1 MSQVVINKGVGAR
14 PGADRLEPLSLCII
28 YTPHTPMSES
38 SAPSPVSSAPAS
50 AWNSL
55 GKDLGAGLVVFLV
68 ALPLCLGIALASGA
82 PMVAGIVSGV
92 VGGLLVAWLSGS
104 HTSVSGPA
112 AGLVAVV
119 LAQVAVLGSYEAFL
133 VAVILAG
140 AIQVLFGALRAGF
153 IAAFFPSSV
162 IKGLLAAIGLILI
175 LKQIPHAVGHDA
187 DPEGDMGFL
196 QVDGKNTI
204 SELFSSLFDLDPGAM
219 MVGLVSL
226 AVLLAWDR
234 SRFKNSLIPAPLVVV
249 LLGVTANLVFKA
261 TASSWAI
268 GTSHLVQLPTVA
280 GMGEFLRVLPSPDLK
295 AFGNPAIIMAAVTI
309 AIVASLETLLN
320 LEAVDKLDPR
330 KRVSPPNRELMAQ
343 GAGNI
348 VSGLLGGLP
357 ITSVIVRSSVN
368 INAGAATRLSAFFH
382 GALLCLLVLFAP
394 RWLNEI
400 PLASLAAVL
409 IVTGLKLASPT
420 LFRQMWTEGRSQFV
434 PFIVTV
440 VAIVFTDLLVGVLIG
455 LGTGLAFILHSN
467 YRRPM
472 LRFMEHHVSG
482 DVLRIEFAN
491 QVSFL
496 NRASLEQAL
505 DAVPTDGH
513 VVLDARNT
521 DYIDPDIL
529 DLIEDFRRQTA
540 TARNL
545 KVSLVGFK
553 ERYVME
559 DEIQFVDVSTREVQA
574 QLTPERVLQ
583 FLKEGNER
591 FVTGRRLTR
600 DLSRQVDATAAAQYP
615 MAVVL
620 SCIDSRSPVELIFDM
635 GVGDAFVIRIAGN
648 VAKEKVLGS
657 MEFACA
663 LAGSRLVLVMGHTS
677 CGAVKAAVELF
688 ETGNTASKATGCEHL
703 DSLVNEI
710 QRSIEPGTKPHG
722 EWVTLE
728 TKRIFVDD
736 VATRNVIRTIAGIRS
751 ASRTLRELEQAGKI
765 TILGAMYDIKT
776 GKVTFLD
783 EKAGVVG

>member
-1 MSQVVINKGVGAR
+1 
-14 PGADRLEPLSLCII
+14 
-28 YTPHTPMSES
+28 
-38 SAPSPVSSAPAS
+38 
-50 AWNSL
+50 
-55 GKDLGAGLVVFLV
+55 LGAGLVVFLV

>member
-1 MSQVVINKGVGAR
+1 
-14 PGADRLEPLSLCII
+14 
-28 YTPHTPMSES
+28 MSES
-38 SAPSPVSSAPAS
+38 PAPSPAPSVPAS
-50 AWNSL
+50 GSNSL
-55 GKDLGAGLVVFLV
+55 TKDLAAGLVVFLV

-92 VGGLLVAWLSGS
+92 VGGLLVSWLSGS

-140 AIQVLFGALRAGF
+140 AIQILLGALRAGF

-175 LKQIPHAVGHDA
+175 LKQIPHMVGHDA

-196 QVDGKNTI
+196 QIDGKNTL
-204 SELFSSLFDLDPGAM
+204 SELFSSFFDLDAGAM

-226 AVLLAWDR
+226 ALLLAWDR
-234 SRFKNSLIPAPLVVV
+234 SRFKKSLIPAPLVVV
-249 LLGVTANLVFKA
+249 LLGVAANLILKA
-261 TASSWAI
+261 AGSPWAI
-268 GTSHLVQLPTVA
+268 GASHLVQLPTVA
-280 GMGEFLRVLPSPDLK
+280 GMGEFLRALPSPDLK

-309 AIVASLETLLN
+309 AVVASLETLLN

-343 GAGNI
+343 GVGNM
-348 VSGLLGGLP
+348 VSGLFGGLP

-368 INAGAATRLSAFFH
+368 INAGAASRLSAFFH
-382 GALLCLLVLFAP
+382 GVLLCLLVLFAP

-409 IVTGLKLASPT
+409 IFTGLKLTSPA
-420 LFRQMWTEGRSQFV
+420 LFRQMWAEGRSQFV

-440 VAIVFTDLLVGVLIG
+440 LAIVFTDLLVGVLIG

-496 NRASLEQAL
+496 NRAALEQAL
-505 DAVPTDGH
+505 DSVPTNGH

-529 DLIEDFRRQTA
+529 DLIEDFRKQTA

-591 FVTGRRLTR
+591 FVSGRRLTR

-635 GVGDAFVIRIAGN
+635 GVSDAFVIRIAGN

-736 VATRNVIRTIAGIRS
+736 VATRNVVRTIAGIRS
-751 ASRTLRELEQAGKI
+751 ASRTLRELEAAGKI
-765 TILGAMYDIKT
+765 AILGAMYDLKT
-776 GKVTFLD
+776 GRVTFLD
-783 EKAGVVG
+783 EKAGPKA

>member
-1 MSQVVINKGVGAR
+1 
-14 PGADRLEPLSLCII
+14 L
-28 YTPHTPMSES
+28 T
-38 SAPSPVSSAPAS
+38 
-50 AWNSL
+50 
-55 GKDLGAGLVVFLV
+55 KDLAAGLVVFLV

-82 PMVAGIVSGV
+82 PMVAGIISGV
-92 VGGLLVAWLSGS
+92 VGGLLVSWLSGS

-119 LAQVAVLGSYEAFL
+119 LAQVAALGSYEAFL

-140 AIQVLFGALRAGF
+140 AIQILLGALRAGF

-187 DPEGDMGFL
+187 NPAGEMGFRQL
-196 QVDGKNTI
+196 DGSNTL
-204 SELFSSLFDLDPGAM
+204 SELFSSLFDLDPGAIV
-219 MVGLVSL
+219 VGLVSL
-226 AVLLAWDR
+226 ALLLAWDR
-234 SRFKNSLIPAPLVVV
+234 SRFRKSVVPAPLVVV
-249 LLGVTANLVFKA
+249 LLGVAANLMMKA
-261 TASSWAI
+261 TGSSWAI
-268 GTSHLVQLPTVA
+268 GASHLVQLPTGA
-280 GMGEFLRVLPSPDLK
+280 GLGEFLLGLPSPDLK
-295 AFGNPAIIMAAVTI
+295 AFGNPAVIMAAVTI
-309 AIVASLETLLN
+309 ALVASLETLLN
-320 LEAVDKLDPR
+320 LEAVDKLDAR

-357 ITSVIVRSSVN
+357 MTTAIVRSSVN
-368 INAGAATRLSAFFH
+368 INAGAATRLSAFFN
-382 GALLCLLVLFAP
+382 GALLCLLVALAP

-420 LFRQMWTEGRSQFV
+420 LFRQMWREGRTQFV

-440 VAIVFTDLLVGVLIG
+440 LAIVFTDLLLGVLIG

-467 YRRPM
+467 YRRPL

-482 DVLRIEFAN
+482 DVLRIEFSN

-496 NRASLEQAL
+496 NRAVLEQAL
-505 DAVPTDGH
+505 NSVPTNGH
-513 VVLDARNT
+513 VMLDARNT

-529 DLIEDFRRQTA
+529 DLIDDFRRQTA
-540 TARNL
+540 VARNL

-559 DEIQFVDVSTREVQA
+559 DQIQYVDVSTREVQA

-583 FLKEGNER
+583 FLKDGNER

-620 SCIDSRSPVELIFDM
+620 SCIDSRSPVELLFDM
-635 GVGDAFVIRIAGN
+635 GLGDAFVIRIAGN

-663 LAGSRLVLVMGHTS
+663 LAGSRLVLVMGHTN

-688 ETGNTASKATGCEHL
+688 ETGNTASQATGCQHL
-703 DSLVNEI
+703 DALVNEI
-710 QRSIEPGTKPHG
+710 QLSIEPGTKPRG
-722 EWVTLE
+722 DWVTPE
-728 TKRIFVDD
+728 TKLAFVDD
-736 VATRNVIRTIAGIRS
+736 VATRNVLRTIAGIRS
-751 ASRTLRELEQAGKI
+751 ASRTLRELEEAGKI
-765 TILGAMYDIKT
+765 AILGAMYDIKT
-776 GKVTFLD
+776 GRVTFLD
-783 EKAGVVG
+783 AKTGGGSLKGSAGA

>member
-1 MSQVVINKGVGAR
+1 MPENNSPSSISLA
-14 PGADRLEPLSLCII
+14 PLTAWSSL
-28 YTPHTPMSES
+28 
-38 SAPSPVSSAPAS
+38 A
-50 AWNSL
+50 
-55 GKDLGAGLVVFLV
+55 KDLAGGLVVFLV

-82 PMVAGIVSGV
+82 PMLAGLVSGV

-112 AGLVAVV
+112 AGMVAVV
-119 LAQVAVLGSYEAFL
+119 LAQVAALGSYEAFL

-140 AIQVLFGALRAGF
+140 AIQILLGALRAGF
-153 IAAFFPSSV
+153 IAAFFPSNV
-162 IKGLLAAIGLILI
+162 IKGLLAAIGVILI
-175 LKQIPHAVGHDA
+175 LKQIPHVVGHDA
-187 DPEGDMGFL
+187 NPEGDMGFL
-196 QVDGKNTI
+196 QSDGQNTFT
-204 SELFSSLFDLDPGAM
+204 ELFSSLVNLEPGAT
-219 MVGLVSL
+219 VIGLVSL

-234 SRFKNSLIPAPLVVV
+234 SRFKNSLVPAPLVVV
-249 LLGVTANLVFKA
+249 LLGVAVNQA
-261 TASSWAI
+261 MRSAGSSWTIEA
-268 GTSHLVQLPTVA
+268 SHLVQVPTA
-280 GMGEFLRVLPSPDLK
+280 ASLGEFFQALPSPDLK
-295 AFGNPAIIMAAVTI
+295 AFGDPAIVMAAITI
-309 AIVASLETLLN
+309 AAVASLETLLN

-343 GAGNI
+343 GAGNM

-357 ITSVIVRSSVN
+357 LTSVIVRSSVN

-382 GALLCLLVLFAP
+382 GVLLCLLVLFAP
-394 RWLNEI
+394 AWLNKI

-409 IVTGLKLASPT
+409 LFTGLKLSSPA
-420 LFRQMWTEGRSQFV
+420 LFRQMWAEGRSQFV
-434 PFIVTV
+434 PFIVTTA
-440 VAIVFTDLLVGVLIG
+440 AIVFTDLLTGVLIG
-455 LGTGLAFILHSN
+455 LATSLAFILHSN
-467 YRRPM
+467 YRRPL
-472 LRFMEHHVSG
+472 LRFMEHHAGG

-496 NRASLEQAL
+496 NRAVLEQAL
-505 DAVPTDGH
+505 DSVPANGH

-521 DYIDPDIL
+521 DYVDPDIL

-540 TARNL
+540 PARNL

-553 ERYVME
+553 DRYVME
-559 DEIQFVDVSTREVQA
+559 DEIQYVDVSTREVQA

-600 DLSRQVDATAAAQYP
+600 DLARQVDATAAAQYP

-703 DSLVNEI
+703 DALVNEI
-710 QRSIEPGTKPHG
+710 QKSIEPGTKPHG
-722 EWVTLE
+722 DWVTPE
-728 TKRIFVDD
+728 TKLVFVDD
-736 VATRNVIRTIAGIRS
+736 VATRNVVRTIESIRA
-751 ASRTLRELEQAGKI
+751 ASRTLRELEAAGKI
-765 TILGAMYDIKT
+765 AIHGAMYDLKT

-783 EKAGVVG
+783 AKAGGAG

>member
-1 MSQVVINKGVGAR
+1 MSENNATS
-14 PGADRLEPLSLCII
+14 PTPSAPLS
-28 YTPHTPMSES
+28 T
-38 SAPSPVSSAPAS
+38 
-50 AWNSL
+50 WNSL
-55 GKDLGAGLVVFLV
+55 GKDLAAGLVVFLV

-82 PMVAGIVSGV
+82 PMLAGLVSGV
-92 VGGLLVAWLSGS
+92 VGGLLVSWLSGS

-112 AGLVAVV
+112 AGMVAVV
-119 LAQVAVLGSYEAFL
+119 LAQVAALGSYEAFL

-140 AIQVLFGALRAGF
+140 AIQILLGALRAGF
-153 IAAFFPSSV
+153 IAAFFPSNV
-162 IKGLLAAIGLILI
+162 IKGLLAAIGVILI
-175 LKQIPHAVGHDA
+175 LKQIPHVVGHDA
-187 DPEGDMGFL
+187 DPEGNMRFL
-196 QVDGKNTI
+196 QADGRNTF
-204 SELFSSLFDLDPGAM
+204 SELFSSLLNLEPGATV
-219 MVGLVSL
+219 VGLVSL
-226 AVLLAWDR
+226 AILLAWDR
-234 SRFKNSLIPAPLVVV
+234 SRFKQSLIPAPLVVV
-249 LLGVTANLVFKA
+249 LLGVAVNLGLKSA
-261 TASSWAI
+261 GSAWSIDA
-268 GTSHLVQLPTVA
+268 SHLVQLPTVA
-280 GMGEFLRVLPSPDLK
+280 SLGEFFQALPSPDLK

-309 AIVASLETLLN
+309 AAVASLETLLN

-343 GAGNI
+343 GAGNM

-394 RWLNEI
+394 MWLNKI

-409 IVTGLKLASPT
+409 LFTGLKLASPT
-420 LFRQMWTEGRSQFV
+420 LFRQMWSEGRTQFV
-434 PFIVTV
+434 PFIVTT
-440 VAIVFTDLLVGVLIG
+440 VAIVFTDLLTGVLIG
-455 LGTGLAFILHSN
+455 LATSLAFILHSN
-467 YRRPM
+467 YRRPL
-472 LRFMEHHVSG
+472 LRFMERHVSG

-496 NRASLEQAL
+496 NRAVLEQAL
-505 DAVPTDGH
+505 DSVPVNGH

-529 DLIEDFRRQTA
+529 DLIEDFRKQTA
-540 TARNL
+540 LARNL
-545 KVSLVGFK
+545 KVSLMGFK
-553 ERYVME
+553 DRYVME
-559 DEIQFVDVSTREVQA
+559 DEIQYVDVTTREVQA

-600 DLSRQVDATAAAQYP
+600 DLARQVDATAAAQYP

-663 LAGSRLVLVMGHTS
+663 VAGARLVLVMGHTS

-688 ETGNTASKATGCEHL
+688 ETGTTASKATGCEHL

-710 QRSIEPGTKPHG
+710 QKSILPGTKPHG
-722 EWVTLE
+722 DWVTKE
-728 TKRIFVDD
+728 TKLIYVDD
-736 VATRNVIRTIAGIRS
+736 VAKRNVATTIGYIRS
-751 ASRTLRELEQAGKI
+751 ASRTLRELEAAGKI
-765 TILGAMYDIKT
+765 AIVGSMYDIKT
-776 GKVTFLD
+776 GKVTYL
-783 EKAGVVG
+783 EEITLKA

>member
-1 MSQVVINKGVGAR
+1 MSENKATS
-14 PGADRLEPLSLCII
+14 PTPSAPLSG
-28 YTPHTPMSES
+28 
-38 SAPSPVSSAPAS
+38 
-50 AWNSL
+50 WDSL
-55 GKDLGAGLVVFLV
+55 TKDLAAGLVVFLV

-82 PMVAGIVSGV
+82 PNLVAGIVSGV
-92 VGGLLVAWLSGS
+92 VGGLLVSWLSGS

-140 AIQVLFGALRAGF
+140 AIQILLGALRAGF

-175 LKQIPHAVGHDA
+175 LKQIPHAVGHDSNPA
-187 DPEGDMGFL
+187 GEMGFRHL
-196 QVDGKNTI
+196 DGTNTLSEVFI
-204 SELFSSLFDLDPGAM
+204 SVFDLDPGAIV
-219 MVGLVSL
+219 VGLVSL
-226 AVLLAWDR
+226 ALLLAWDR
-234 SRFKNSLIPAPLVVV
+234 SRFRKSLIPAPLVVV
-249 LLGVTANLVFKA
+249 LLGVLANLVMKA
-261 TASSWAI
+261 TGSSWAI
-268 GTSHLVQLPTVA
+268 GPSHLVQLPT
-280 GMGEFLRVLPSPDLK
+280 GSGLGEFMMGLPSPDLK
-295 AFGNPAIIMAAVTI
+295 AFGNPAVIMAAVTI
-309 AIVASLETLLN
+309 AFVASLETLLN

-357 ITSVIVRSSVN
+357 LTAAIVRSSVN
-368 INAGAATRLSAFFH
+368 INAGAATRLSAFFN
-382 GALLCLLVLFAP
+382 GVLLCLLVLFAP

-420 LFRQMWTEGRSQFV
+420 LFRQMWSEGRSQFV

-440 VAIVFTDLLVGVLIG
+440 LAIVFTDLLSGVLIG

-467 YRRPM
+467 YRRPL

-482 DVLRIEFAN
+482 DVLRIEFSN

-496 NRASLEQAL
+496 NRAVLEQAL
-505 DAVPTDGH
+505 HAVPTNGH
-513 VVLDARNT
+513 VMLDARNT

-529 DLIEDFRRQTA
+529 DLIDDFRKQTA
-540 TARNL
+540 VARNL

-559 DEIQFVDVSTREVQA
+559 DQIQYVDVSTREVQA

-583 FLKEGNER
+583 FLKDGNER
-591 FVTGRRLTR
+591 FVSGRRLTR

-620 SCIDSRSPVELIFDM
+620 SCIDSRSPVELLFDM
-635 GVGDAFVIRIAGN
+635 GLGDAFVIRIAGN

-663 LAGSRLVLVMGHTS
+663 VAGSRLVLVMGHTS

-688 ETGNTASKATGCEHL
+688 ETGKTASQATGCEHL

-710 QRSIEPGTKPHG
+710 QKSIEPGTKPHG
-722 EWVTLE
+722 DWVTLE

-736 VATRNVIRTIAGIRS
+736 VATRNVVRTIAGIRS
-751 ASRTLRELEQAGKI
+751 ASRALRELEQAGKI
-765 TILGAMYDIKT
+765 AILGAMYDIKT

-783 EKAGVVG
+783 EKAGPAA

>member
-1 MSQVVINKGVGAR
+1 MSENKATS
-14 PGADRLEPLSLCII
+14 PTPSAPLSG
-28 YTPHTPMSES
+28 
-38 SAPSPVSSAPAS
+38 
-50 AWNSL
+50 WDSL
-55 GKDLGAGLVVFLV
+55 TKDLAAGLVVFLV

-82 PMVAGIVSGV
+82 PNLVAGIVSGV
-92 VGGLLVAWLSGS
+92 VGGLLVSWLSGS

-140 AIQVLFGALRAGF
+140 AIQILLGALRAGF

-175 LKQIPHAVGHDA
+175 LKQIPHAVGHDSNPA
-187 DPEGDMGFL
+187 GEMGFRHL
-196 QVDGKNTI
+196 DGTNTLSEVFI
-204 SELFSSLFDLDPGAM
+204 SVFDLDPGAIV
-219 MVGLVSL
+219 VGLVSL
-226 AVLLAWDR
+226 ALLLAWDR
-234 SRFKNSLIPAPLVVV
+234 SRFRKSLIPAPLVVV
-249 LLGVTANLVFKA
+249 LLGVLANLVMKA
-261 TASSWAI
+261 TGSSWAI
-268 GTSHLVQLPTVA
+268 GPSHLVQLPT
-280 GMGEFLRVLPSPDLK
+280 GSGLGEFMMGLPSPDLK
-295 AFGNPAIIMAAVTI
+295 AFGNPAVIMAAVTI
-309 AIVASLETLLN
+309 AFVASLETLLN

-357 ITSVIVRSSVN
+357 LTAAIVRSSVN
-368 INAGAATRLSAFFH
+368 INAGAATRLSAFFN
-382 GALLCLLVLFAP
+382 GVLLCLLVLFAP

-420 LFRQMWTEGRSQFV
+420 LFRQMWSEGRSQFV

-440 VAIVFTDLLVGVLIG
+440 LAIVFTDLLSGVLIG

-467 YRRPM
+467 YRRPL

-482 DVLRIEFAN
+482 DVLRIEFSN

-496 NRASLEQAL
+496 NRAVLEQAL
-505 DAVPTDGH
+505 HAVPTNGH
-513 VVLDARNT
+513 VMLDARNT

-529 DLIEDFRRQTA
+529 DLIDDFRKQTA
-540 TARNL
+540 VARNL

-559 DEIQFVDVSTREVQA
+559 DQIQYVDVSTREVQA

-583 FLKEGNER
+583 FLKDGNER
-591 FVTGRRLTR
+591 FVAGRRLTR

-620 SCIDSRSPVELIFDM
+620 SCIDSRSPVELLFDM
-635 GVGDAFVIRIAGN
+635 GLGDAFVIRIAGN

-663 LAGSRLVLVMGHTS
+663 VAGSRLVLVMGHTS

-688 ETGNTASKATGCEHL
+688 ETGKTASQATGCEHL

-710 QRSIEPGTKPHG
+710 QKSIEPGTKPHG
-722 EWVTLE
+722 DWVTLE

-736 VATRNVIRTIAGIRS
+736 VATRNVVRTIAGIRS

-765 TILGAMYDIKT
+765 AILGAMYDIKT
-776 GKVTFLD
+776 GKVTVLD
-783 EKAGVVG
+783 EKAGPAA

>member
-1 MSQVVINKGVGAR
+1 
-14 PGADRLEPLSLCII
+14 
-28 YTPHTPMSES
+28 MSES

-50 AWNSL
+50 ALNSL

-162 IKGLLAAIGLILI
+162 IKGLLAAIGLILV

-677 CGAVKAAVELF
+677 CGAVKAAVDLF

-765 TILGAMYDIKT
+765 AILGAMYDIKT

>member
-1 MSQVVINKGVGAR
+1 MS
-14 PGADRLEPLSLCII
+14 DSL
-28 YTPHTPMSES
+28 
-38 SAPSPVSSAPAS
+38 APAS
-50 AWNSL
+50 VPPASPSAWTGL
-55 GKDLGAGLVVFLV
+55 TKDLAAGLVVFLV

-92 VGGLLVAWLSGS
+92 VGGLLVSWLSGS

-140 AIQVLFGALRAGF
+140 AIQVLLGALRAGF

-175 LKQIPHAVGHDA
+175 LKQIPHMVGHDA
-187 DPEGDMGFL
+187 DPAGDMGFL
-196 QVDGKNTI
+196 QIDGKNTL
-204 SELFSSLFDLDPGAM
+204 SELLASLFDLDPGAM

-234 SRFKNSLIPAPLVVV
+234 SRLKHSLVPAPLVVV
-249 LLGVTANLVFKA
+249 LLGVAANLVFKA
-261 TASSWAI
+261 AGSSWAI
-268 GTSHLVQLPTVA
+268 GPAHLVQLPTATGV
-280 GMGEFLRVLPSPDLK
+280 GDFLRTLPSPDLK
-295 AFGNPAIIMAAVTI
+295 AFGDPAIILAAVTI

-348 VSGLLGGLP
+348 VAGLLGGLP
-357 ITSVIVRSSVN
+357 LTSVIVRSSVN
-368 INAGAATRLSAFFH
+368 INAGAASRLAAFFH
-382 GALLCLLVLFAP
+382 GGLLALLVLFAP

-409 IVTGLKLASPT
+409 IFTGLKLTSPA
-420 LFRQMWTEGRSQFV
+420 LFRQMWAEGRSQFV
-434 PFIVTV
+434 PFVVTV
-440 VAIVFTDLLVGVLIG
+440 LAIVFTDLLVGVLIG

-467 YRRPM
+467 YRRPL
-472 LRFMEHHVSG
+472 LRFMERHVSG

-496 NRASLEQAL
+496 NRAALEQAL
-505 DAVPTDGH
+505 DSVPTDGH

-540 TARNL
+540 VARNL
-545 KVSLVGFK
+545 KVSLIGFK
-553 ERYVME
+553 DRYVMA
-559 DEIQFVDVSTREVQA
+559 DEIQYVDVTTREVQA
-574 QLTPERVLQ
+574 QLTPQRVLQ
-583 FLKEGNER
+583 FLKDGNER

-600 DLSRQVDATAAAQYP
+600 DLARQVDATAAAQYP

-620 SCIDSRSPVELIFDM
+620 SCIDSRSPVELIFDL
-635 GVGDAFVIRIAGN
+635 GVGDAFVARIAGN

-657 MEFACA
+657 MEYACA
-663 LAGSRLVLVMGHTS
+663 VAGARLVLVMGHTG
-677 CGAVKAAVELF
+677 CGAVKASVELF
-688 ETGNTASKATGCEHL
+688 ESGTTASKATGCEHL
-703 DSLVNEI
+703 DALVSEI
-710 QRSIEPGTKPHG
+710 QKAIVPGTKPRG
-722 EWVTLE
+722 DWVTPE
-728 TKRIFVDD
+728 TKMAFVDD
-736 VATRNVIRTIAGIRS
+736 VAKRNVVRTIAGIRA
-751 ASRTLRELEQAGKI
+751 ASRTLRELEAAGKI
-765 TILGAMYDIKT
+765 VLVGAMYDIKT
-776 GKVTFLD
+776 GRATFLD
-783 EKAGVVG
+783 GQGAAVA

>member
-1 MSQVVINKGVGAR
+1 MSENNATS
-14 PGADRLEPLSLCII
+14 PTPSAPLS
-28 YTPHTPMSES
+28 T
-38 SAPSPVSSAPAS
+38 
-50 AWNSL
+50 WNSL
-55 GKDLGAGLVVFLV
+55 GKDLAAGLVVFLV

-82 PMVAGIVSGV
+82 PMLAGLVSGV
-92 VGGLLVAWLSGS
+92 VGGLLVSWLSGS

-112 AGLVAVV
+112 AGMVAVV
-119 LAQVAVLGSYEAFL
+119 LAQVAALGSYEAFL

-140 AIQVLFGALRAGF
+140 AIQILLGALRAGF
-153 IAAFFPSSV
+153 IAAFFPSNV
-162 IKGLLAAIGLILI
+162 IKGLLAAIGVILI
-175 LKQIPHAVGHDA
+175 LKQIPHVVGHDA
-187 DPEGDMGFL
+187 DPEGNMRFL
-196 QVDGKNTI
+196 QADGRNTF
-204 SELFSSLFDLDPGAM
+204 SELFSSLLNLEPGATV
-219 MVGLVSL
+219 VGLVSL
-226 AVLLAWDR
+226 AILLAWDR

-249 LLGVTANLVFKA
+249 LLGVAVNLGLKSA
-261 TASSWAI
+261 GSAWSIDA
-268 GTSHLVQLPTVA
+268 SHLVQLPTVA
-280 GMGEFLRVLPSPDLK
+280 SLGEFFQALPSPDLK

-309 AIVASLETLLN
+309 AAVASLETLLN

-343 GAGNI
+343 GAGNM

-394 RWLNEI
+394 MWLNKI

-409 IVTGLKLASPT
+409 LFTGLKLASPA
-420 LFRQMWTEGRSQFV
+420 LFRQMWSEGRTQFV
-434 PFIVTV
+434 PFIVTT
-440 VAIVFTDLLVGVLIG
+440 VAIVFTDLLTGVLIG
-455 LGTGLAFILHSN
+455 LATSLAFILHSN
-467 YRRPM
+467 YRRPL
-472 LRFMEHHVSG
+472 LRFMERHVSG

-496 NRASLEQAL
+496 NRAVLEQAL
-505 DAVPTDGH
+505 DSVPVNGH

-529 DLIEDFRRQTA
+529 DLIEDFRKQTA
-540 TARNL
+540 LARNL
-545 KVSLVGFK
+545 KVSLMGFK
-553 ERYVME
+553 DRYVME
-559 DEIQFVDVSTREVQA
+559 DEIQYVDVTTREVQA

-600 DLSRQVDATAAAQYP
+600 DLARQVDATAAAQYP

-663 LAGSRLVLVMGHTS
+663 VAGARLVLVMGHTS

-688 ETGNTASKATGCEHL
+688 ETGTSASKATGCEHL

-710 QRSIEPGTKPHG
+710 QKSILPGTKPHG
-722 EWVTLE
+722 DWVTKE
-728 TKRIFVDD
+728 TKLIYVDD
-736 VATRNVIRTIAGIRS
+736 VAKRNVATTIGYIRS
-751 ASRTLRELEQAGKI
+751 ASRTLRELEAAGKI
-765 TILGAMYDIKT
+765 AIVGSMYDIKT
-776 GKVTFLD
+776 GKVTYL
-783 EKAGVVG
+783 EEITLKA

>member
-1 MSQVVINKGVGAR
+1 MSDS
-14 PGADRLEPLSLCII
+14 P
-28 YTPHTPMSES
+28 
-38 SAPSPVSSAPAS
+38 APSPAVSAPAVS
-50 AWNSL
+50 GNSL
-55 GKDLGAGLVVFLV
+55 PKDLAAGLVVFLV

-82 PMVAGIVSGV
+82 PMLAGIVSGV

-112 AGLVAVV
+112 AGMVAVV

-140 AIQVLFGALRAGF
+140 AIQILLGALRAGF

-175 LKQIPHAVGHDA
+175 LKQIPHMVGHDA
-187 DPEGDMGFL
+187 DPAGDMGF
-196 QVDGKNTI
+196 QQIDGKNTLT
-204 SELFSSLFDLDPGAM
+204 ELVASLLDLDPGAM

-226 AVLLAWDR
+226 GVLLAWDR
-234 SRFKNSLIPAPLVVV
+234 SRFKHSLIPAPLVVV
-249 LLGVTANLVFKA
+249 LLGVAVNLVFKSA
-261 TASSWAI
+261 GSPWAI
-268 GTSHLVQLPTVA
+268 GPSHLVQLPTVA
-280 GMGEFLRVLPSPDLK
+280 GLGEFLGTLPRPDLK

-357 ITSVIVRSSVN
+357 LTSVIVRSSVN
-368 INAGAATRLSAFFH
+368 INAGATTRRSAFFH
-382 GALLCLLVLFAP
+382 GVLLCLLVLLAP

-400 PLASLAAVL
+400 PLASLAAML
-409 IVTGLKLASPT
+409 IFTGLKLTSPA

-482 DVLRIEFAN
+482 DVLRIEF
-491 QVSFL
+491 L
-496 NRASLEQAL
+496 NRAALEQAL
-505 DAVPTDGH
+505 EAVPTDGH

-529 DLIEDFRRQTA
+529 DLIEDFRKQTA

-553 ERYVME
+553 ERYVMA

-583 FLKEGNER
+583 FLKDGNER

-600 DLSRQVDATAAAQYP
+600 DLARQVDATSAAQYP

-635 GVGDAFVIRIAGN
+635 GLGDAFVIRIAGN

-663 LAGSRLVLVMGHTS
+663 VAGSRLVLVMGHTS
-677 CGAVKAAVELF
+677 CGAVKASVELF
-688 ETGNTASKATGCEHL
+688 ETGKTASQATGCEHL
-703 DSLVNEI
+703 DSLVTEI
-710 QRSIEPGTKPHG
+710 QRAIEPGTKPRG
-722 EWVTLE
+722 GWVTPE
-728 TKRIFVDD
+728 TKLTFVDD
-736 VATRNVIRTIAGIRS
+736 VATRNVVRTIAGIRS

-765 TILGAMYDIKT
+765 AILGAMYDIKT

-783 EKAGVVG
+783 EKAGGTA

>member
-1 MSQVVINKGVGAR
+1 MSDPN
-14 PGADRLEPLSLCII
+14 DT
-28 YTPHTPMSES
+28 TP
-38 SAPSPVSSAPAS
+38 APSAPAS
-50 AWNSL
+50 LWRSL
-55 GKDLGAGLVVFLV
+55 TKDLAAGLVVFLV

-133 VAVILAG
+133 VAVIMAG
-140 AIQVLFGALRAGF
+140 AIQILLGALRAGF

-187 DPEGDMGFL
+187 DPAGDMGFL
-196 QVDGKNTI
+196 QADGKNTI
-204 SELFSSLFDLDPGAM
+204 SELISALFDLDPGAM

-234 SRFKNSLIPAPLVVV
+234 SWLKKSLIPAPLVVV
-249 LLGVTANLVFKA
+249 LLGVAANLVLKSA
-261 TASSWAI
+261 GSSWAI
-268 GTSHLVQLPTVA
+268 GVSHLVQVPTVA
-280 GMGEFLRVLPSPDLK
+280 GLGEFLQVLPRPDLK
-295 AFGNPAIIMAAVTI
+295 AFGNPAIIMAAITI

-343 GAGNI
+343 GAGNM
-348 VSGLLGGLP
+348 VAGLLGGLP
-357 ITSVIVRSSVN
+357 LTTVIVRSSVN
-368 INAGAATRLSAFFH
+368 IHAGAATRRAAFFH
-382 GALLCLLVLFAP
+382 GVLLCLLVLFAP

-409 IVTGLKLASPT
+409 IFTGLKLTSPA

-440 VAIVFTDLLVGVLIG
+440 LAIVFTDLLIGVLIG

-467 YRRPM
+467 YRRPL
-472 LRFMEHHVSG
+472 LRFMEHHVTG

-496 NRASLEQAL
+496 NRAALEQAL
-505 DAVPTDGH
+505 EAVPVNGQ

-529 DLIEDFRRQTA
+529 DLIDDFRKQTA
-540 TARNL
+540 AARNL

-553 ERYVME
+553 ERYVMA

-710 QRSIEPGTKPHG
+710 QKSIEPGTKPHG
-722 EWVTLE
+722 DWVTPE
-728 TKRIFVDD
+728 TKLVFVDD
-736 VATRNVIRTIAGIRS
+736 VATRNVVRTIASIRS
-751 ASRTLRELEQAGKI
+751 ASRTLRELEASGKI
-765 TILGAMYDIKT
+765 AIRGAMYDLKT
-776 GKVTFLD
+776 GRVTFLD
-783 EKAGVVG
+783 EKAGGAGPK

>member
-1 MSQVVINKGVGAR
+1 MSENKATS
-14 PGADRLEPLSLCII
+14 PTPSAPLSG
-28 YTPHTPMSES
+28 
-38 SAPSPVSSAPAS
+38 
-50 AWNSL
+50 WDSL
-55 GKDLGAGLVVFLV
+55 TKDLAAGLVVFLV

-82 PMVAGIVSGV
+82 PNLVAGIVSGV
-92 VGGLLVAWLSGS
+92 VGGLLVSWLSGS

-140 AIQVLFGALRAGF
+140 AIQILLGALRAGF

-175 LKQIPHAVGHDA
+175 LKQIPHAVGHDSNPA
-187 DPEGDMGFL
+187 GEMGFRHL
-196 QVDGKNTI
+196 DGTNTLSEVFI
-204 SELFSSLFDLDPGAM
+204 SVFDLDPGAIV
-219 MVGLVSL
+219 VGLVSL
-226 AVLLAWDR
+226 ALLLAWDR
-234 SRFKNSLIPAPLVVV
+234 SRFRKSLIPAPLVVV
-249 LLGVTANLVFKA
+249 LLGVLANLAIKA
-261 TASSWAI
+261 TGSSWAI
-268 GTSHLVQLPTVA
+268 GPSHLVQLPT
-280 GMGEFLRVLPSPDLK
+280 GSGLGEFMMGLPSPDLK
-295 AFGNPAIIMAAVTI
+295 AFGNPAVIMAAVTI
-309 AIVASLETLLN
+309 AFVASLETLLN

-357 ITSVIVRSSVN
+357 LTAAIVRSSVN
-368 INAGAATRLSAFFH
+368 INAGAATRLSAFFN
-382 GALLCLLVLFAP
+382 GVLLCLLVLFAP

-420 LFRQMWTEGRSQFV
+420 LFRQMWSEGRSQFV

-440 VAIVFTDLLVGVLIG
+440 LAIVFTDLLSGVLIG

-467 YRRPM
+467 YRRPL

-482 DVLRIEFAN
+482 DVLRIEFSN

-496 NRASLEQAL
+496 NRAVLEQAL
-505 DAVPTDGH
+505 HAVPTNGH
-513 VVLDARNT
+513 VMLDARNT

-529 DLIEDFRRQTA
+529 DLIDDFRKQTA
-540 TARNL
+540 VARNL

-559 DEIQFVDVSTREVQA
+559 DQIQYVDVSTREVQA

-583 FLKEGNER
+583 FLKDGNER
-591 FVTGRRLTR
+591 FVSGRRLTR

-620 SCIDSRSPVELIFDM
+620 SCIDSRSPVELLFDM
-635 GVGDAFVIRIAGN
+635 GLGDAFVIRIAGN

-663 LAGSRLVLVMGHTS
+663 VAGSRLVLVMGHTS

-688 ETGNTASKATGCEHL
+688 ETGKTASQATGCEHL

-710 QRSIEPGTKPHG
+710 QKSIEPGTKPHG
-722 EWVTLE
+722 DWVTLE

-736 VATRNVIRTIAGIRS
+736 VATRNVVRTIAGIRS

-765 TILGAMYDIKT
+765 AILGAMYDIKT

-783 EKAGVVG
+783 EKAGPAA

>member
-1 MSQVVINKGVGAR
+1 
-14 PGADRLEPLSLCII
+14 
-28 YTPHTPMSES
+28 MSES
-38 SAPSPVSSAPAS
+38 PAS
-50 AWNSL
+50 ASPTPAPL
-55 GKDLGAGLVVFLV
+55 RGGLMKDLAAGLVVFLV

-92 VGGLLVAWLSGS
+92 VGGLLVSWLSGS

-140 AIQVLFGALRAGF
+140 AIQVLLGALRAGF

-162 IKGLLAAIGLILI
+162 IKGLLAAIGLILV

-196 QVDGKNTI
+196 QVDGRNTL

-226 AVLLAWDR
+226 GVLLAWDR
-234 SRFKNSLIPAPLVVV
+234 SRLKKSLIPAPLVVV
-249 LLGVTANLVFKA
+249 LLGVAANLVFKA
-261 TASSWAI
+261 TGSSWAI
-268 GTSHLVQLPTVA
+268 GPAHLVQLPTVA
-280 GMGEFLRVLPSPDLK
+280 GIGDFLRALPSPDLK
-295 AFGNPAIIMAAVTI
+295 AFGNPAIILAAVTI
-309 AIVASLETLLN
+309 AVVASLETLLY

-357 ITSVIVRSSVN
+357 VTSVIVRSSVN
-368 INAGAATRLSAFFH
+368 INAGAISRLSAFFH
-382 GALLCLLVLFAP
+382 GALLCLLVLLAP

-409 IVTGLKLASPT
+409 IVTGLKLASPA
-420 LFRQMWTEGRSQFV
+420 LFRQMWNEGRSQFV
-434 PFIVTV
+434 PFAVTV
-440 VAIVFTDLLVGVLIG
+440 LAIVFTDLLVGVLIG
-455 LGTGLAFILHSN
+455 LVTGLAFILHSN
-467 YRRPM
+467 YRRPL
-472 LRFMEHHVSG
+472 LRFMERHVSG

-496 NRASLEQAL
+496 NRAALEQAF
-505 DAVPTDGH
+505 DSVPADGH

-540 TARNL
+540 VARNL

-553 ERYVME
+553 DRYVMQ
-559 DEIQFVDVSTREVQA
+559 DEIQYVDVTTREVQA
-574 QLTPERVLQ
+574 QLTPQRVLQ
-583 FLKEGNER
+583 FLKDGNER

-600 DLSRQVDATAAAQYP
+600 DLARQVDATAAAQYP

-620 SCIDSRSPVELIFDM
+620 SCIDSRSPVELIFDL
-635 GVGDAFVIRIAGN
+635 GVGDAFVARIAGN

-657 MEFACA
+657 MEYACA
-663 LAGSRLVLVMGHTS
+663 VAGARLVLVMGHTG
-677 CGAVKAAVELF
+677 CGAVKASVDLF
-688 ETGNTASKATGCEHL
+688 ESGTTASKATGCEHL
-703 DSLVNEI
+703 DALVSEI
-710 QRSIEPGTKPHG
+710 QKAIVPGTKPHG
-722 EWVTLE
+722 DWVTPE
-728 TKRIFVDD
+728 TKMAFVDD
-736 VATRNVIRTIAGIRS
+736 VAKRNVVRTIAGIRA
-751 ASRTLRELEQAGKI
+751 ASRTLRELEAAGKI
-765 TILGAMYDIKT
+765 VLVGAMYDIKT
-776 GKVTFLD
+776 GRATFLD
-783 EKAGVVG
+783 GQGVAVA

>member
-1 MSQVVINKGVGAR
+1 MSENNATS
-14 PGADRLEPLSLCII
+14 PTPSAPLS
-28 YTPHTPMSES
+28 T
-38 SAPSPVSSAPAS
+38 
-50 AWNSL
+50 WNSL
-55 GKDLGAGLVVFLV
+55 GKDLAAGL
-68 ALPLCLGIALASGA
+68 
-82 PMVAGIVSGV
+82 VSGV
-92 VGGLLVAWLSGS
+92 VGGLLVSWLSGS

-112 AGLVAVV
+112 AGMVAVV
-119 LAQVAVLGSYEAFL
+119 LAQVAALGSYEAFL

-140 AIQVLFGALRAGF
+140 AIQILLGALRAGF
-153 IAAFFPSSV
+153 IAAFFPSNV
-162 IKGLLAAIGLILI
+162 IKGLLAAIGVILI
-175 LKQIPHAVGHDA
+175 LKQIPHVVGHDA
-187 DPEGDMGFL
+187 DPEGNMRFL
-196 QVDGKNTI
+196 QADGRNTF
-204 SELFSSLFDLDPGAM
+204 SELFSSLLNLEPGATV
-219 MVGLVSL
+219 VGLVSL
-226 AVLLAWDR
+226 AILLAWDR

-249 LLGVTANLVFKA
+249 LLGVAVNLGLKSA
-261 TASSWAI
+261 GSAWSIDA
-268 GTSHLVQLPTVA
+268 SHLVQLPTVA
-280 GMGEFLRVLPSPDLK
+280 SLGEFFQALPSPDLK

-309 AIVASLETLLN
+309 AAVASLETLLN

-343 GAGNI
+343 GAGNM

-394 RWLNEI
+394 MWLNKI

-409 IVTGLKLASPT
+409 LFTGLKLASPA
-420 LFRQMWTEGRSQFV
+420 LFRQMWSEGRTQFV
-434 PFIVTV
+434 PFIVTT
-440 VAIVFTDLLVGVLIG
+440 VAIVFTDLLTGVLIG
-455 LGTGLAFILHSN
+455 LATSLAFILHSN
-467 YRRPM
+467 YRRPL
-472 LRFMEHHVSG
+472 LRFMERHVSG

-496 NRASLEQAL
+496 NRAVLEQAL
-505 DAVPTDGH
+505 DSVPVNGH

-529 DLIEDFRRQTA
+529 DLIEDFRKQTA
-540 TARNL
+540 LARNL
-545 KVSLVGFK
+545 KVSLMGFK
-553 ERYVME
+553 DRYVME
-559 DEIQFVDVSTREVQA
+559 DEIQYVDVTTREVQA

-600 DLSRQVDATAAAQYP
+600 DLARQVDATAAAQYP

-663 LAGSRLVLVMGHTS
+663 VAGARLVLVMGHTS

-688 ETGNTASKATGCEHL
+688 ETGTTASKATGCEHL

-710 QRSIEPGTKPHG
+710 QKSILPGTKPHG
-722 EWVTLE
+722 DWVTKE
-728 TKRIFVDD
+728 TKLIYVDD
-736 VATRNVIRTIAGIRS
+736 VAKRNVATTIGYIRS
-751 ASRTLRELEQAGKI
+751 ASRTLRELEAAGKI
-765 TILGAMYDIKT
+765 AIVGSMYDIKT
-776 GKVTFLD
+776 GKVTYL
-783 EKAGVVG
+783 EEITLKA

>member
-1 MSQVVINKGVGAR
+1 
-14 PGADRLEPLSLCII
+14 
-28 YTPHTPMSES
+28 MSEPN
-38 SAPSPVSSAPAS
+38 APSPTPSAPAS
-50 AWNSL
+50 VRNSL
-55 GKDLGAGLVVFLV
+55 GKDLAGGLVVFLV

-92 VGGLLVAWLSGS
+92 VGGLLVSWLSGS

-119 LAQVAVLGSYEAFL
+119 LGQVAVLGSYEAFL

-140 AIQVLFGALRAGF
+140 AIQVLLGALRAGF

-175 LKQIPHAVGHDA
+175 LKQIPHMVGHDA

-234 SRFKNSLIPAPLVVV
+234 SRFKKSLIPAPLVVV
-249 LLGVTANLVFKA
+249 LLGVVVNLVLKA
-261 TASSWAI
+261 KGSSWAI
-268 GTSHLVQLPTVA
+268 GASHLVQLPTVA
-280 GMGEFLRVLPSPDLK
+280 GLGEFLQALPSPDLK
-295 AFGNPAIIMAAVTI
+295 AFGNPAIIMAAVTL
-309 AIVASLETLLN
+309 AVVASLETLLN

-382 GALLCLLVLFAP
+382 GALLALLVLFAP

-409 IVTGLKLASPT
+409 IVTGLKLASPA
-420 LFRQMWTEGRSQFV
+420 LFRQMWAEGRSQFV

-440 VAIVFTDLLVGVLIG
+440 LAIVFTDLLIGVLIG

-467 YRRPM
+467 FRRPM
-472 LRFMEHHVSG
+472 LRFMERHVTG
-482 DVLRIEFAN
+482 DVLRIEFSN

-496 NRASLEQAL
+496 NRAVLEQTL
-505 DAVPTDGH
+505 DSVPTDGH

-529 DLIEDFRRQTA
+529 DLIEDFRKQTA
-540 TARNL
+540 PARNL

-583 FLKEGNER
+583 FLKDGNQR

-600 DLSRQVDATAAAQYP
+600 DLARQVDATAAAQYP

-635 GVGDAFVIRIAGN
+635 GLGDAFVIRIAGN

-663 LAGSRLVLVMGHTS
+663 VAGSRLVLVMGHTS

-688 ETGNTASKATGCEHL
+688 ETGKSASQATGCENL
-703 DSLVNEI
+703 DALVNEI
-710 QRSIEPGTKPHG
+710 QKSIEPGTKPHG
-722 EWVTLE
+722 DWVTLE

-736 VATRNVIRTIAGIRS
+736 VATRNVIRTIAGIRT
-751 ASRTLRELEQAGKI
+751 ASRTLRELEAAGKI
-765 TILGAMYDIKT
+765 AILGAMYDIKT

-783 EKAGVVG
+783 ENAGRAG

>member
-1 MSQVVINKGVGAR
+1 
-14 PGADRLEPLSLCII
+14 
-28 YTPHTPMSES
+28 MSES
-38 SAPSPVSSAPAS
+38 PSPSPVPSASAP

-55 GKDLGAGLVVFLV
+55 TKDLGAGLVVFLV

-92 VGGLLVAWLSGS
+92 VGGLLVSWLSGS

-175 LKQIPHAVGHDA
+175 LKQIPHMVGHDA
-187 DPEGDMGFL
+187 DPAGDMGFL
-196 QVDGKNTI
+196 QIDGKNTL

-219 MVGLVSL
+219 MIGLVSL

-234 SRFKNSLIPAPLVVV
+234 SRFKQSLIPAPLVVV
-249 LLGVTANLVFKA
+249 LLGVAANLAFKA
-261 TASSWAI
+261 NGSAWAI

-280 GMGEFLRVLPSPDLK
+280 GLGEFLRTLPSPDLK

-357 ITSVIVRSSVN
+357 ITTVIVRSSVN
-368 INAGAATRLSAFFH
+368 INAGGATRRSVFFH
-382 GALLCLLVLFAP
+382 GVLLCLLVLFAP

-409 IVTGLKLASPT
+409 IFTGLKLTSPT

-505 DAVPTDGH
+505 DAVPTNGH

-553 ERYVME
+553 ERYVMA

-677 CGAVKAAVELF
+677 CGAVKAAVDLF

-783 EKAGVVG
+783 EKAGRVG

>member
-1 MSQVVINKGVGAR
+1 
-14 PGADRLEPLSLCII
+14 
-28 YTPHTPMSES
+28 MSES

-162 IKGLLAAIGLILI
+162 IKGLLAAIGLILV

-196 QVDGKNTI
+196 QADGKNTI

-268 GTSHLVQLPTVA
+268 GTSHLVQLPTVS

-409 IVTGLKLASPT
+409 IVTGLKLASPA

-505 DAVPTDGH
+505 DAVPTNGH

-529 DLIEDFRRQTA
+529 DLIEDFRKQTA

-736 VATRNVIRTIAGIRS
+736 VATRNVIRTISGIRS

-765 TILGAMYDIKT
+765 AILGAMYDIKT

-783 EKAGVVG
+783 EKAGRVG

>member
-1 MSQVVINKGVGAR
+1 
-14 PGADRLEPLSLCII
+14 
-28 YTPHTPMSES
+28 MSENKD
-38 SAPSPVSSAPAS
+38 AQPTPPVPAN
-50 AWNSL
+50 AWKSL
-55 GKDLGAGLVVFLV
+55 TKDLAGGLVVFLV

-82 PMVAGIVSGV
+82 PMLAGLVSGI

-140 AIQVLFGALRAGF
+140 AIQVLLGSLRAGF

-196 QVDGKNTI
+196 QADGKNTL
-204 SELFSSLFDLDPGAM
+204 SELFSSVSDLDPGAM
-219 MVGLVSL
+219 MVGLLSL

-234 SRFKNSLIPAPLVVV
+234 SRFKKSLIPAPLVVV
-249 LLGVTANLVFKA
+249 LLGVAANLVMKA
-261 TASSWAI
+261 AGSSWAV
-268 GTSHLVQLPTVA
+268 GASHLVQVPSVA
-280 GMGEFLRVLPSPDLK
+280 GLGAFMQSLPSPDLK
-295 AFGNPAIIMAAVTI
+295 AFGNPAVIMAAVTI
-309 AIVASLETLLN
+309 AAVASLETLLN
-320 LEAVDKLDPR
+320 LQAVDKLDPR
-330 KRVSPPNRELMAQ
+330 KRVSPPDRELMAQ

-348 VSGLLGGLP
+348 VAGFLGGLP
-357 ITSVIVRSSVN
+357 ITSVVVRSSVN
-368 INAGAATRLSAFFH
+368 INAGAATRRSAFFH
-382 GALLCLLVLFAP
+382 GVLLCLLVLFAP

-409 IVTGLKLASPT
+409 IFTGLKLTNPA
-420 LFRQMWTEGRSQFV
+420 LFRQMWSEGRSQFV
-434 PFIVTV
+434 PFIVTMT
-440 VAIVFTDLLVGVLIG
+440 AIVFTDLLVGVLIG

-467 YRRPM
+467 YRRPL

-496 NRASLEQAL
+496 NRAALEQAL
-505 DAVPTDGH
+505 ASVPTNGH

-529 DLIEDFRRQTA
+529 DLIDDFRGQTA
-540 TARNL
+540 KARNL

-553 ERYVME
+553 ERYVMK
-559 DEIQFVDVSTREVQA
+559 DQIQYVDVSTREVQA

-583 FLKEGNER
+583 FLKDGNER

-620 SCIDSRSPVELIFDM
+620 SCIDSRSPVELLFDM

-688 ETGNTASKATGCEHL
+688 ETGNKASQATGCEHL
-703 DSLVNEI
+703 DALVDEI
-710 QRSIEPGTKPHG
+710 QLAIEPGTKPYG
-722 EWVTLE
+722 DWVTPE
-728 TKRIFVDD
+728 TKLAFVDD
-736 VATRNVIRTIAGIRS
+736 VAARNVVRTIAGIRS
-751 ASRTLRELEQAGKI
+751 ASRTLRELEASGKI
-765 TILGAMYDIKT
+765 AILGAMYDIKT
-776 GKVTFLD
+776 GRVTFLD
-783 EKAGVVG
+783 GKAAGPG

>member
-1 MSQVVINKGVGAR
+1 
-14 PGADRLEPLSLCII
+14 
-28 YTPHTPMSES
+28 MSES

-162 IKGLLAAIGLILI
+162 IKGLLAAIGLILV

-196 QVDGKNTI
+196 QADGKNTI

-268 GTSHLVQLPTVA
+268 GTSHLVQLPTVS

-409 IVTGLKLASPT
+409 IVTGLKLASPA

-505 DAVPTDGH
+505 DAVPTNGH

-529 DLIEDFRRQTA
+529 DLIEDFRKQTA

-736 VATRNVIRTIAGIRS
+736 VATRNVIRTITGIRS

-765 TILGAMYDIKT
+765 AILGAMYDIKT

-783 EKAGVVG
+783 EKAGRVG

>member
-1 MSQVVINKGVGAR
+1 MSENKATS
-14 PGADRLEPLSLCII
+14 PTPSAPLSG
-28 YTPHTPMSES
+28 
-38 SAPSPVSSAPAS
+38 
-50 AWNSL
+50 WDSL
-55 GKDLGAGLVVFLV
+55 TKDLAAGLVVFLV

-82 PMVAGIVSGV
+82 PNLVAGIVSGV
-92 VGGLLVAWLSGS
+92 VGGLLVSWLSGS

-140 AIQVLFGALRAGF
+140 AIQILLGALRAGF

-175 LKQIPHAVGHDA
+175 LKQIPHAVGHDSNPA
-187 DPEGDMGFL
+187 GEMGFRHL
-196 QVDGKNTI
+196 DGTNTLSEVFI
-204 SELFSSLFDLDPGAM
+204 SVFDLDPGAIV
-219 MVGLVSL
+219 VGLVSL
-226 AVLLAWDR
+226 ALLLAWDR
-234 SRFKNSLIPAPLVVV
+234 SRFRKSLIPAPLVVV
-249 LLGVTANLVFKA
+249 LLGVLANLVMKA
-261 TASSWAI
+261 TGSSWAI
-268 GTSHLVQLPTVA
+268 GPSHLVQLPT
-280 GMGEFLRVLPSPDLK
+280 GSGLGEFMMGLPSPDLK
-295 AFGNPAIIMAAVTI
+295 AFGNPAVIMAAVTI
-309 AIVASLETLLN
+309 AFVASLETLLN

-357 ITSVIVRSSVN
+357 LTAAIVRSSVN
-368 INAGAATRLSAFFH
+368 INAGAATRLSAFFN
-382 GALLCLLVLFAP
+382 GVLLCLLVLFAP

-420 LFRQMWTEGRSQFV
+420 LFRQMWSEGRSQFV

-440 VAIVFTDLLVGVLIG
+440 LAIVFTDLLSGVLIG

-467 YRRPM
+467 YRRPL

-482 DVLRIEFAN
+482 DVLRIEFSN

-496 NRASLEQAL
+496 NRAVLEQAL
-505 DAVPTDGH
+505 HAVPTNGH
-513 VVLDARNT
+513 VMLDARNT

-529 DLIEDFRRQTA
+529 DLIDDFRKQTA
-540 TARNL
+540 VARNL

-559 DEIQFVDVSTREVQA
+559 DQIQYVDVSTREVQA

-583 FLKEGNER
+583 FLKDGNER
-591 FVTGRRLTR
+591 FVAGRRLTR

-620 SCIDSRSPVELIFDM
+620 SCIDSRSPVELLFDM
-635 GVGDAFVIRIAGN
+635 GLGDAFVIRIAGN

-663 LAGSRLVLVMGHTS
+663 VAGSRLVLVMGHTS

-688 ETGNTASKATGCEHL
+688 ETGKTASQATGCEHL

-710 QRSIEPGTKPHG
+710 QKSIEPGTKPHG
-722 EWVTLE
+722 DWVTLE

-736 VATRNVIRTIAGIRS
+736 VATRNVVRTIAGIRS

-765 TILGAMYDIKT
+765 AILGAMYDIKT

-783 EKAGVVG
+783 EKAGPAA

>member
-1 MSQVVINKGVGAR
+1 MS
-14 PGADRLEPLSLCII
+14 DSL
-28 YTPHTPMSES
+28 
-38 SAPSPVSSAPAS
+38 APAS
-50 AWNSL
+50 VPPASPSAWTGL
-55 GKDLGAGLVVFLV
+55 TKDLAAGLVVFLV

-92 VGGLLVAWLSGS
+92 VGGLLVSWLSGS

-140 AIQVLFGALRAGF
+140 AIQVLLGALRAGF

-175 LKQIPHAVGHDA
+175 LKQIPHMVGHDA
-187 DPEGDMGFL
+187 DPAGDMGFL
-196 QVDGKNTI
+196 QIDGKNTL
-204 SELFSSLFDLDPGAM
+204 SELLASLFDLDPGAM

-234 SRFKNSLIPAPLVVV
+234 SRLKHSLVPAPLVVV
-249 LLGVTANLVFKA
+249 LLGVAANLVFKA
-261 TASSWAI
+261 AGSSWAI
-268 GTSHLVQLPTVA
+268 GPAHLVQLPTATGV
-280 GMGEFLRVLPSPDLK
+280 GDFLRTLPSPDLK
-295 AFGNPAIIMAAVTI
+295 AFGDPAIILAAVTI

-348 VSGLLGGLP
+348 VAGLLGGLP
-357 ITSVIVRSSVN
+357 LTSVIVRSSVN
-368 INAGAATRLSAFFH
+368 INAGAASRLAAFFH
-382 GALLCLLVLFAP
+382 GGLLALLVLFAP

-409 IVTGLKLASPT
+409 IFTGLKLTSPA
-420 LFRQMWTEGRSQFV
+420 LFRQMWAEGRSQFV
-434 PFIVTV
+434 PFVVTV
-440 VAIVFTDLLVGVLIG
+440 LAIVFTDLLVGVLIG

-467 YRRPM
+467 YRRPL
-472 LRFMEHHVSG
+472 LRFMERHVSG

-496 NRASLEQAL
+496 NRAALEQAL
-505 DAVPTDGH
+505 DSVPTDGH

-540 TARNL
+540 VARNL

-553 ERYVME
+553 DRYVMA
-559 DEIQFVDVSTREVQA
+559 DEIQYVDVTTREVQA
-574 QLTPERVLQ
+574 QLTPQRVLQ
-583 FLKEGNER
+583 FLKDGNER

-600 DLSRQVDATAAAQYP
+600 DLARQVDATAAAQYP

-620 SCIDSRSPVELIFDM
+620 SCIDSRSPVELIFDL
-635 GVGDAFVIRIAGN
+635 GVGDAFVARIAGN

-657 MEFACA
+657 MEYACA
-663 LAGSRLVLVMGHTS
+663 VAGARLVLVMGHTG
-677 CGAVKAAVELF
+677 CGAVKASVDLF
-688 ETGNTASKATGCEHL
+688 ESGTTASKATGCEHL
-703 DSLVNEI
+703 DALVSEI
-710 QRSIEPGTKPHG
+710 QKAIVPGTKPHG
-722 EWVTLE
+722 DWVTPE
-728 TKRIFVDD
+728 TKMAFVDD
-736 VATRNVIRTIAGIRS
+736 VAKRNVVRTIAGIRA
-751 ASRTLRELEQAGKI
+751 ASRTLRELEAAGKI
-765 TILGAMYDIKT
+765 VLVGAMYDIKT
-776 GKVTFLD
+776 GRATFLD
-783 EKAGVVG
+783 GQGAAVA

>member
-1 MSQVVINKGVGAR
+1 
-14 PGADRLEPLSLCII
+14 L
-28 YTPHTPMSES
+28 
-38 SAPSPVSSAPAS
+38 
-50 AWNSL
+50 NSL

-162 IKGLLAAIGLILI
+162 IKGLLAAIGLILV

-677 CGAVKAAVELF
+677 CGAVKAAVDLF

-765 TILGAMYDIKT
+765 AILGAMYDIKT

>member
-1 MSQVVINKGVGAR
+1 
-14 PGADRLEPLSLCII
+14 
-28 YTPHTPMSES
+28 MSES

-162 IKGLLAAIGLILI
+162 IKGLLAAIGLILV

-196 QVDGKNTI
+196 QADGKNTI

-268 GTSHLVQLPTVA
+268 GMSHLVQLPTVS

-409 IVTGLKLASPT
+409 IVTGLKLASPA

-505 DAVPTDGH
+505 DAVPTNGH

-529 DLIEDFRRQTA
+529 DLIEDFRKQTA

-736 VATRNVIRTIAGIRS
+736 VATRNVIRTIGSIRS

-765 TILGAMYDIKT
+765 AILGAMYDIKT

-783 EKAGVVG
+783 EKAGRVG

>member
-1 MSQVVINKGVGAR
+1 
-14 PGADRLEPLSLCII
+14 L
-28 YTPHTPMSES
+28 
-38 SAPSPVSSAPAS
+38 
-50 AWNSL
+50 NSL

-162 IKGLLAAIGLILI
+162 IKGLLAAIGLILV

-765 TILGAMYDIKT
+765 AILGAMYDIKT

>member
-1 MSQVVINKGVGAR
+1 MPETIDTQ
-14 PGADRLEPLSLCII
+14 
-28 YTPHTPMSES
+28 
-38 SAPSPVSSAPAS
+38 PVPSAPANG
-50 AWNSL
+50 WKSL
-55 GKDLGAGLVVFLV
+55 TKDLASGLVVFLV

-82 PMVAGIVSGV
+82 PMVAGIISGV
-92 VGGLLVAWLSGS
+92 VGGLLVSWLSGS

-140 AIQVLFGALRAGF
+140 AIQILLGALRAGF

-175 LKQIPHAVGHDA
+175 LKQIPHAVGHDSNPA
-187 DPEGDMGFL
+187 GEMGFRQL
-196 QVDGKNTI
+196 NGTNTL
-204 SELFSSLFDLDPGAM
+204 SEVFSSLFDLDPGAIV
-219 MVGLVSL
+219 VGLVSL
-226 AVLLAWDR
+226 ALLLAWDR
-234 SRFKNSLIPAPLVVV
+234 SRFRKSVVPAPLVVV
-249 LLGVTANLVFKA
+249 LLGVAANLVMKS
-261 TASSWAI
+261 TGSSWAI
-268 GTSHLVQLPTVA
+268 GAPHLVQLPT
-280 GMGEFLRVLPSPDLK
+280 GTGLGEFLLGLPTPDLK
-295 AFGNPAIIMAAVTI
+295 AFGNPAVIMAAVTI
-309 AIVASLETLLN
+309 ALVASLETLLN

-357 ITSVIVRSSVN
+357 LTTAIVRSSVN
-368 INAGAATRLSAFFH
+368 INAGAASRLSAFFN
-382 GALLCLLVLFAP
+382 GALLCLLVALAP

-409 IVTGLKLASPT
+409 IVTGLKLASPN
-420 LFRQMWTEGRSQFV
+420 LFRQMWAEGRSQFV

-440 VAIVFTDLLVGVLIG
+440 LAIVFTDLLSGVLIG

-467 YRRPM
+467 YRRPL

-482 DVLRIEFAN
+482 DVLRIEFSN

-496 NRASLEQAL
+496 NRAVLEQAL
-505 DAVPTDGH
+505 HAVPTNGH
-513 VVLDARNT
+513 VMLDARNT

-529 DLIEDFRRQTA
+529 DLIDDFRKQTA
-540 TARNL
+540 VARNL

-559 DEIQFVDVSTREVQA
+559 DQIQYVDVSTREVQA

-583 FLKEGNER
+583 FLKDGNER
-591 FVTGRRLTR
+591 FVSGRRLTR

-620 SCIDSRSPVELIFDM
+620 SCIDSRSPVELLFDM
-635 GVGDAFVIRIAGN
+635 GLGDAFVIRIAGN

-657 MEFACA
+657 MEFACV
-663 LAGSRLVLVMGHTS
+663 LAGSRLVLVMGHTN

-688 ETGNTASKATGCEHL
+688 ETGNTASQATGCQHL
-703 DSLVNEI
+703 DALVNEI
-710 QRSIEPGTKPHG
+710 QLSIEPGTKPRG
-722 EWVTLE
+722 DWVTPE
-728 TKRIFVDD
+728 TKLAFVDD

-751 ASRTLRELEQAGKI
+751 ASRTLRELEEAGKI
-765 TILGAMYDIKT
+765 AILGAMYDIKT
-776 GKVTFLD
+776 GRVTFLD
-783 EKAGVVG
+783 AKAGGSSLKGSAGA

>member
-1 MSQVVINKGVGAR
+1 
-14 PGADRLEPLSLCII
+14 
-28 YTPHTPMSES
+28 MSETP
-38 SAPSPVSSAPAS
+38 APTPVYPESVS
-50 AWNSL
+50 AWNTLS
-55 GKDLGAGLVVFLV
+55 KDLAGGLVVFLV

-112 AGLVAVV
+112 AGMVAVV
-119 LAQVAVLGSYEAFL
+119 LAQVAILGSYEAFL

-140 AIQVLFGALRAGF
+140 AIQILLGALRAGF
-153 IAAFFPSSV
+153 IAAFFPSNV
-162 IKGLLAAIGLILI
+162 IKGLLAAIGVIVI

-187 DPEGDMGFL
+187 DPEGDLGFF
-196 QVDGKNTI
+196 QADGRNTF
-204 SELFSSLFDLDPGAM
+204 SELFSSLFNIEPGAM
-219 MVGLVSL
+219 VIGLVSL

-234 SRFKNSLIPAPLVVV
+234 SRLRNSLIPAPLVVV
-249 LLGVTANLVFKA
+249 VLGVLANVAMKA
-261 TASSWAI
+261 AGSSCLI
-268 GTSHLVQLPTVA
+268 GSSHLVQVPTVA
-280 GMGEFLRVLPSPDLK
+280 SLGEFFKVLPSPDLK

-309 AIVASLETLLN
+309 AAVASLETLLN

-343 GAGNI
+343 GVGNM
-348 VSGLLGGLP
+348 VSGFLGGLP

-382 GALLCLLVLFAP
+382 GVLLLLLVLLAP
-394 RWLNEI
+394 VWLNQI

-409 IVTGLKLASPT
+409 IVTGLKLASPK
-420 LFRQMWTEGRSQFV
+420 LFRQMWSEGRTQFV
-434 PFIVTV
+434 PFIVTT
-440 VAIVFTDLLVGVLIG
+440 VAIVFTDLLTGVLIG
-455 LGTGLAFILHSN
+455 LATSLAFILHSN
-467 YRRPM
+467 YRRPL

-482 DVLRIEFAN
+482 DVLRIEFSN

-496 NRASLEQAL
+496 NRAVLEQAL
-505 DAVPTDGH
+505 DSVPVNGH

-529 DLIEDFRRQTA
+529 DLIDDFRRLTA
-540 TARNL
+540 PARNL

-559 DEIQFVDVSTREVQA
+559 DEIQYVDVSTREVQA
-574 QLTPERVLQ
+574 QLTPESVLQ

-600 DLSRQVDATAAAQYP
+600 DLARQVDATAAAQYP

-663 LAGSRLVLVMGHTS
+663 VAGARLVLVMGHTS
-677 CGAVKAAVELF
+677 CGAVKAAVDLF
-688 ETGNTASKATGCEHL
+688 GTGNTASKATGCEHL
-703 DSLVNEI
+703 DALVNEI
-710 QRSIEPGTKPHG
+710 QKSIVPGTKPHG
-722 EWVTLE
+722 DWVTSE
-728 TKRIFVDD
+728 TKLMYVDD
-736 VATRNVIRTIAGIRS
+736 VAKRNVATTIAYIRS
-751 ASRTLRELEQAGKI
+751 ASRSLRELEAAGKI
-765 TILGAMYDIKT
+765 AIVGSMYDIKT
-776 GKVTFLD
+776 GRVTFF
-783 EKAGVVG
+783 EGNPVKS

>member
-1 MSQVVINKGVGAR
+1 
-14 PGADRLEPLSLCII
+14 
-28 YTPHTPMSES
+28 MSES

-162 IKGLLAAIGLILI
+162 IKGLLAAIGLILV

-196 QVDGKNTI
+196 QADGKNTI

-268 GTSHLVQLPTVA
+268 GTSHLVQLPTVS

-409 IVTGLKLASPT
+409 IVTGLKLASPA

-505 DAVPTDGH
+505 DAVPTNGH

-529 DLIEDFRRQTA
+529 DLIEDFRKQTA

-736 VATRNVIRTIAGIRS
+736 VATRNVLRTITGIRS

-765 TILGAMYDIKT
+765 AILGAMYDIKT

-783 EKAGVVG
+783 EKAGRVG